1 MSTEDMPLTKL
12 TTIASFPDHYFLE
25 SMAIRRDS
33 SILVTVMNH
42 QEAGLPQIKERK
54 SVCTGLTGGGRW
66 IRTLGPPAT
75 ASFVVGPP
83 TARLLRRAGG
93 GEVGATID
101 AFQGGIPVYLSGAL
115 LPDSS

>member
-42 QEAGLPQIKERK
+42 QELWYVPPQ
-54 SVCTGLTGGGRW
+54 
-66 IRTLGPPAT
+66 AT
-75 ASFVVGPP
+75 AG
-83 TARLLRRAGG
+83 REHAG
-93 GEVGATID
+93 
-101 AFQGGIPVYLSGAL
+101 
-115 LPDSS
+115 